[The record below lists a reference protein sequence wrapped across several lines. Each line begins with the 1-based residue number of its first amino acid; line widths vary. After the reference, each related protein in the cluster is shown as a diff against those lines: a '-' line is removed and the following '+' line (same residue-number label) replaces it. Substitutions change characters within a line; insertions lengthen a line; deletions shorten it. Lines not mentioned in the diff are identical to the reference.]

1 MLKKQMLLLFI
12 AALWFTACTQ
22 QGVQQETPAQDN
34 PNDAFEYKVDQFAD
48 LAILRYQVPGFD
60 QLTVKEKQLVYY
72 LSQAALSGR
81 DIIYDQN
88 YRHNLRIRKTLE
100 AIITGYTG
108 ERSGADWEAFMTY
121 TKRVW
126 FSNGIHHHYS
136 TRKMEPGFSP
146 DYFAQLVQN
155 TEGDFPLMEGQDLTA
170 FVDFLSPIMFDP
182 EVDAKRV
189 NQSETADIV
198 AESANN
204 YYGEGVS
211 AEEVKSFYER
221 MRNNDGTDKD
231 PLYGLNSKLVKE
243 DGQLVEKTYKVG
255 EMYSAAIGQIVYW
268 LEKASSVAENEAQK
282 AAFDNL
288 IKYYKSGDL
297 KDFDA
302 YNIAWVQDVNS
313 TVDVING
320 FIEVYGD
327 AAGLRGAFE
336 SVVSIKDFE
345 GSKRMAALQS
355 NVQWFED
362 NSPLMEEHK
371 KKNVTGVTYK
381 VINVVMEA
389 GDAAPSTPIGINLP
403 NSNWIRQDHGSK
415 AVSLGNIKNAYSAAS
430 SGGSLNEFFLGE
442 DVKARIKEYGI
453 LAGNMH
459 TALHE
464 VVGHASGQLEPGIPE
479 PAITLKQYASPL
491 EEGRADLVSL
501 YFMLDPKLVEIGV
514 VPSIEVGMAE
524 YDTYIMNGLML
535 QLRRLE
541 EGEVIEEAHMRNRQ
555 LVAAWCYEKGAADNV
570 IEKKV
575 VDGKSYFVINDYDKL
590 RALFGELLREIQRI
604 KSQGDFE
611 AGKKLIEDY
620 AVQVDQAIWREVKD
634 RYATLQTSPYSGFI
648 QPQLT
653 PVMEGEE
660 IVDITISYPKDFTEQ
675 MMSFGKEYGFLPV
688 VN

>member
-1 MLKKQMLLLFI
+1 MKKSLWLLSVLSVLLI
-12 AALWFTACTQ
+12 AACNQ
-22 QGVQQETPAQDN
+22 EIKETPAETPAAGD
-34 PNDAFEYKVDQFAD
+34 DFEYKVDQFAD

-60 QLTVKEKQLVYY
+60 KLTLEEKKLVYF

-81 DIIYDQN
+81 DMIYDQN
-88 YRHNLRIRKTLE
+88 YRHNIRIRKTLE
-100 AIITGYTG
+100 TIVANYNG
-108 ERSGADWEAFMTY
+108 EKGAEWDEFMTY

-136 TRKMEPGFSP
+136 TKKLVPGFSQE
-146 DYFAQLVQN
+146 YLATLIN
-155 TEGDFPLMEGQDLTA
+155 GTEADFPMMEGQDKA
-170 FVDFLSPIMFDP
+170 AYIEWLSPILFDP
-182 EVDAKRV
+182 AIDSKRV
-189 NQSETADIV
+189 NQDESADIV
-198 AESANN
+198 VESANN

-211 AEEVKSFYER
+211 AQEVEAYYKEKR
-221 MRNNDGTDKD
+221 DNGPDKE

-243 DGQLVEKTYKVG
+243 DGKLVEKTYKVG
-255 EMYSAAIGQIVYW
+255 GMYTGAIEKIVYW
-268 LEKASSVAENEAQK
+268 LGQAITVAENPEQK
-282 AAFDNL
+282 DAL
-288 IKYYKSGDL
+288 EKLKKYYETGDL
-297 KDFDA
+297 ADFDA

-327 AAGLRGAFE
+327 AAGLRGAYE

-345 GSKRMAALQS
+345 ASKRMAALQS

-371 KKNVTGVTYK
+371 KKNVTGVSYK
-381 VINVVMEA
+381 VINVVMES

-415 AVSLGNIKNAYSAAS
+415 AVSLGNIKDAYSAGGS
-430 SGGSLNEFFLGE
+430 SGAVDEFFLGD

-464 VVGHASGQLEPGIPE
+464 VVGHASGQLEEGVPE
-479 PAITLKQYASPL
+479 PANTLKQYASPL

-501 YFMLDPKLVEIGV
+501 YYMIDPKLVEMGV
-514 VPSIEVGMAE
+514 VPSIEVGKAE
-524 YDTYIMNGLML
+524 YDSYIMNGLML

-575 VDGKSYFVINDYDKL
+575 VDGKTYFVVNDYEAL
-590 RALFGELLREIQRI
+590 RELFGQLLREIQRI

-611 AGKKLIEDY
+611 AGKALIEDY
-620 AVQVDQAIWREVKD
+620 AVQVDEEIWKEVKE
-634 RYATLQTSPYSGFI
+634 RYSTLSTSPYSGFI
-648 QPQLT
+648 QPRLE

-660 IVDITISYPKDFTEQ
+660 ITDVKISYPKDFAEQ
-675 MMSFGKEYGFLPV
+675 MMRYGKEYSFLPV
-688 VN
+688 EN